1 MKNLNRIVFLLFALV
16 SVALVAWAIAVG
28 MAAPDSSKIAANA
41 QLINLNDEGV
51 SEPVASTAEG
61 IEELGKVFATQLEEG
76 ILTEEGIAEE
86 KLKLENTRTVLVP
99 EYEAKV
105 RAKAEVAAAADA
117 VVAELGEAK
126 KLSRAQKRQL
136 EEATAV
142 QADFK
147 ALNDTLNVYKENILV
162 MEENISMSEKANA
175 KAKADADGIVALST
189 AISANLMW
197 FYFLMVFSI
206 CFIIINSIMN
216 LFQNKGGLGKTVL
229 SVCVVVVV
237 IAVSYFLATTHGWAD
252 GATLKDAAGDD
263 LGLGTDPATRTVFGP
278 FEYMLADATIWV
290 AYITFAGAALA
301 AIFSAIRGI
310 YKS

>member
-1 MKNLNRIVFLLFALV
+1 
-16 SVALVAWAIAVG
+16 
-28 MAAPDSSKIAANA
+28 
-41 QLINLNDEGV
+41 
-51 SEPVASTAEG
+51 
-61 IEELGKVFATQLEEG
+61 
-76 ILTEEGIAEE
+76 
-86 KLKLENTRTVLVP
+86 
-99 EYEAKV
+99 
-105 RAKAEVAAAADA
+105 
-117 VVAELGEAK
+117 
-126 KLSRAQKRQL
+126 
-136 EEATAV
+136 
-142 QADFK
+142 
-147 ALNDTLNVYKENILV
+147 

-252 GATLKDAAGDD
+252 GATLKDAAGYD